1 MLVECYGGHRGLTE
15 LLVYIDVFT
24 PFFKINKAGKSYIL
38 GSGILSLF
46 MIHTRFII
54 HKVVKFHTTS
64 TSHKVTRV
72 TCFDCV

>member
-38 GSGILSLF
+38 GSGILSFF
-46 MIHTRFII
+46 MIHT
-54 HKVVKFHTTS
+54 
-64 TSHKVTRV
+64 
-72 TCFDCV
+72 

>member
-38 GSGILSLF
+38 GTQELGGQF
-46 MIHTRFII
+46 
-54 HKVVKFHTTS
+54 
-64 TSHKVTRV
+64 
-72 TCFDCV
+72 